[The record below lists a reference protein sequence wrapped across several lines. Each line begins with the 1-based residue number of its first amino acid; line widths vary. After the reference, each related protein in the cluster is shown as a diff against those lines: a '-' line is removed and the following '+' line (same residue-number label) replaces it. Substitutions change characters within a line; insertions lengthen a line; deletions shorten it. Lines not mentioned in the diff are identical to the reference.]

1 MSRRFSMKAINMK
14 TFPFLLAVMC
24 FLSACQKTD
33 EVEIAPVKAVKIL
46 TISESTR
53 ANSRQISGTVKSAN
67 ESALSFRV
75 SGRVASVHAKTG
87 DSVTQGQVLAKL
99 ESKEYELAV
108 QSARAELASARSNL
122 VEKEDA
128 FKRQQNLK
136 KKDFVAQASVD
147 QAQSAYITAK
157 SSVETAEAA
166 LENAENDLE
175 NTILKAPLWLGPS
188 MHLMKCRQVAL
199 FLSCK
204 VKARSRL
211 KS

>member
-1 MSRRFSMKAINMK
+1 M
-14 TFPFLLAVMC
+14 LLECMP
-24 FLSACQKTD
+24 KTD

-136 KKDFVAQASVD
+136 KKISSPRPQSIRPSRLISPRRAASK
-147 QAQSAYITAK
+147 QQK
-157 SSVETAEAA
+157 
-166 LENAENDLE
+166 
-175 NTILKAPLWLGPS
+175 PLWRMQKMIWRILY
-188 MHLMKCRQVAL
+188 
-199 FLSCK
+199 
-204 VKARSRL
+204 
-211 KS
+211 